1 MSLEGL
7 PSSVLVKGKEKV
19 FHANM
24 LKRYVRR
31 EEAADVAV
39 GGSRYVQSV
48 GDFVP
53 WREISPLLDEVA
65 FDRVNRDKLL
75 RVLEQYGVMGQL
87 LDNIRA
93 IYANSRSAVRTSSG
107 TSDWFPVTSGVRQG
121 CNLSPLLFVIYMD
134 QITKEANPDPE
145 ALNELMFADD
155 QAMMNNDKTQ
165 LQEHIDQLNES
176 CETYSMK
183 ISTSKTEVMTVSRRP
198 DKLDININGTQLKQT
213 NEFKYLG
220 SMITENGKLDR
231 EIETRCQKANAVSY
245 QLAPLLKHPSI
256 STSTKAKLIN
266 AIFLPTL
273 TYQCQTWSLTKDL
286 ERKLVTC
293 EMKCL
298 RKAVNKTKRDKI
310 RNEVIRDMAGAKL
323 VLQHIKQQ
331 QVKWFG
337 HITRMPINQPALRAY
352 NTKYS
357 GWRARGRPRKRWSD
371 SVADTLKIQ
380 GMSLLQATHLAADR
394 QLCPP
399 ATPIRTSG
407 RKK

>member
-1 MSLEGL
+1 MF
-7 PSSVLVKGKEKV
+7 VDQEK
-19 FHANM
+19 
-24 LKRYVRR
+24 
-31 EEAADVAV
+31 
-39 GGSRYVQSV
+39 
-48 GDFVP
+48 
-53 WREISPLLDEVA
+53 A
-65 FDRVNRDKLL
+65 FDRVNRDKLW
-75 RVLEQYGVMGQL
+75 RVLEQYGVMGQQ

-121 CNLSPLLFVIYMD
+121 CNLSPLLFEIYMD

-145 ALNELMFADD
+145 VLNELMFADD

-183 ISTSKTEVMTVSRRP
+183 ISTSKTEVMTVSKRP

-220 SMITENGKLDR
+220 SMFTENGKLDR

-273 TYQCQTWSLTKDL
+273 TYQCQT
-286 ERKLVTC
+286 
-293 EMKCL
+293 
-298 RKAVNKTKRDKI
+298 
-310 RNEVIRDMAGAKL
+310 
-323 VLQHIKQQ
+323 
-331 QVKWFG
+331 
-337 HITRMPINQPALRAY
+337 
-352 NTKYS
+352 
-357 GWRARGRPRKRWSD
+357 
-371 SVADTLKIQ
+371 
-380 GMSLLQATHLAADR
+380 
-394 QLCPP
+394 
-399 ATPIRTSG
+399 
-407 RKK
+407 